1 MVIAV
6 AVAVAVA
13 VVAAVAVVVVR
24 EVVQLSNV
32 KGIRTVAVPE
42 IILNII
48 KLCIVLIVIVIS
60 TVIIVIVVVLTTNR
74 TRKHTTTTG
83 ITICA
88 PTRQCL
94 QILATT
100 TIVSLAA
107 LAS

>member
-13 VVAAVAVVVVR
+13 VVAVAVVVVR

-32 KGIRTVAVPE
+32 KGIRTVALPA

-74 TRKHTTTTG
+74 TRKNTTTTG